1 MFKDTIKKIIT
12 FQSKGL
18 LGFVSFIESIFF
30 PIPTDVL
37 LIPMCFARP
46 DEWKILALITTITS
60 VLGGVFGFYLGSLLF
75 PEIYPYIISMGYEDK
90 FNSAKSLFITHGAII
105 LLISSFTPL
114 PYKIFTLVAGFLSID
129 IFLFIIISLIGRGL
143 RFYLVA
149 FITKEYGV
157 TLLNYINRYFLY
169 IAFIIIAV
177 YILSNLNN

>member
-46 DEWKILALITTITS
+46 HEWKILAFITTITS
-60 VLGGVFGFYLGSLLF
+60 VLGGIFGFYLGSLLF
-75 PEIYPYIISMGYEDK
+75 PEIYPYIISMGYEDE
-90 FNSAKSLFITHGAII
+90 FDSAKSLFITHGAII

-129 IFLFIIISLIGRGL
+129 IFNGCSPSPYITDGIFTAAITFFAPFLPVSALIL
-143 RFYLVA
+143 TSKV
-149 FITKEYGV
+149 V
-157 TLLNYINRYFLY
+157 CLLIM
-169 IAFIIIAV
+169 
-177 YILSNLNN
+177 